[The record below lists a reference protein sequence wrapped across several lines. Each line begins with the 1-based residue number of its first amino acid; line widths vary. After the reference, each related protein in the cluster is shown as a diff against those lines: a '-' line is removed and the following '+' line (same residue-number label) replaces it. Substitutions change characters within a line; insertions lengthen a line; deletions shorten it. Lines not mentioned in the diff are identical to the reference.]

1 MRNTQPALMTLQ
13 GKWEQDLGE
22 LEEDHWKEELEFPAQ
37 VAIKASV
44 RLIQIKILL
53 YKIGRVDTGTA
64 FEFVVWR
71 APSCKHSVADLVF
84 NHTRRR

>member
-1 MRNTQPALMTLQ
+1 MGTGPRGTR
-13 GKWEQDLGE
+13 GRS
-22 LEEDHWKEELEFPAQ
+22 LEGGVGVPSTGGN
-37 VAIKASV
+37 KASV

-71 APSCKHSVADLVF
+71 APSCTHSGADLVF